1 MQHEAQG
8 QDLGQHLRG
17 EHHHEYNL
25 HLFLQEEFVYFR
37 LKKKLGPSY
46 QLDRHDRLV
55 VVWKLVVEGHD
66 DTVRHD
72 GNDDDPLEG
81 RPIDLELYI
90 FCPEIISSAEISLK
104 FGV

>member
-1 MQHEAQG
+1 MHV
-8 QDLGQHLRG
+8 LL
-17 EHHHEYNL
+17 
-25 HLFLQEEFVYFR
+25 
-37 LKKKLGPSY
+37 LKIGSSY

-66 DTVRHD
+66 DTVCHD
-72 GNDDDPLEG
+72 GYDDDPLEG
-81 RPIDLELYI
+81 RPIDLELF